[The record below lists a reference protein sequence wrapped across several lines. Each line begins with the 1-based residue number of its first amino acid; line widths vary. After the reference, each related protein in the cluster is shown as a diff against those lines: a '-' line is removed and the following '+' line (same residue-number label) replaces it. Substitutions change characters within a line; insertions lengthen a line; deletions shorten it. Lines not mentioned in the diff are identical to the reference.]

1 MTISKVILVTAGAS
15 GIGRC
20 IAENFLKDGSA
31 VHICDI
37 NSDYINDF
45 LESNPMATASQI
57 DVSNFDEVKTLF
69 EDIKKIYGKLDVLI
83 NNAGIPGVSS
93 LLEDAPIDDWNQTI
107 EVNLNGMFYVTKLA
121 VPFLKA
127 NKIGSIINMA
137 STAGLM
143 GVPNRS
149 PYVASKWAIVGLTK
163 TLAMELGP
171 LNINVNAVCP
181 GCVEGDRIRRVIE
194 ADARS
199 QGNTSEEIEAVY
211 LRQSSMRLFVDKAD
225 VANMVLFLA
234 SKNGHKI
241 SGQAIALDGNTE
253 GLFNWLDS

>member
-1 MTISKVILVTAGAS
+1 MTKSKVILVTAGAS

-20 IAENFLKDGSA
+20 IAETFLKDGNT
-31 VHICDI
+31 VHICDV

-45 LESNPMATASQI
+45 LKSNPMATASQV

-69 EDIKKIYGKLDVLI
+69 EDIKKIYGKIDVLI

-93 LLEDAPIDDWNQTI
+93 LLEDAPIDDWKQTI
-107 EVNLNGMFYVTKLA
+107 DVNLNGMFYVTKLA

-127 NKIGSIINMA
+127 NKIRSIRNMA
-137 STAGLM
+137 STTGLM
-143 GVPNRS
+143 GVPNRA

-194 ADARS
+194 ADAKS